1 MSAGKKILWM
11 LIGVVVTLVLVCGLC
26 APLALFGSA
35 LQSVSATPQQISEPA
50 VALVRL
56 EGVIISGE
64 PPANP
69 FLDASA
75 AAYSGYIV
83 KQLKW
88 AEENEAIKA
97 VVLRIDSPGGSVV
110 ASNEIHQQMA
120 AMSKPVVVSMGEL
133 AASGGYYVAAPAD
146 VIFANP
152 DTLTGS
158 IGVIAQFLDLSNL
171 LAEYGVTATTI
182 KSGKFKDSGSAFR
195 PMTEEEKA
203 AWQKIIDEA
212 YEGFVKVVAE
222 GRHLAVEKVR
232 ALADGRM
239 YTGRQAKELQL
250 VDELGNLPDAIRKA
264 GEMGG
269 ITGEPKV
276 IEYRE
281 PFDLFRQLL
290 RMAQPSDPLARIIN
304 ALGRVQKPILQYLYV
319 AP

>member
-26 APLALFGSA
+26 APLALLGSA
-35 LQSVSATPQQISEPA
+35 LQSVSVPSSQVSGPA

-56 EGVIISGE
+56 EGVIMSGD
-64 PPANP
+64 PPTNP

-88 AEENEAIKA
+88 AEENEAVKA

-110 ASNEIHQQMA
+110 ASNEIHQQVA
-120 AMSKPVVVSMGEL
+120 AMNKPVVVSMGEL

-158 IGVIAQFLDLSNL
+158 IGVIAQFLDLSSL
-171 LAEYGVTATTI
+171 LADYGITATTI

-203 AWQKIIDEA
+203 AWQTIIDEA

-222 GRHLAVEKVR
+222 GRQLTVAEVK
-232 ALADGRM
+232 ALADGRV

-264 GEMGG
+264 GELGG
-269 ITGEPKV
+269 ITGEPEV

-281 PFDLFRQLL
+281 PFDFFRQLL
-290 RMAQPSDPLARIIN
+290 SMVQPSDPLARIIN
-304 ALGRVQKPILQYLYV
+304 ALGRAQKPILQYLYV

>member
-26 APLALFGSA
+26 APLFLLGSA
-35 LQSVSATPQQISEPA
+35 LQGVSAPSQRVQGPA

-56 EGVIISGE
+56 EGVIMSGD
-64 PPANP
+64 PPASP

-88 AEENEAIKA
+88 AEENEAVKA

-158 IGVIAQFLDLSNL
+158 IGVIAQFLDLSSL
-171 LAEYGVTATTI
+171 LADYGITATTI

-203 AWQKIIDEA
+203 AWQDIVDEA
-212 YEGFVKVVAE
+212 YEGFVQVVAE
-222 GRHLAVEKVR
+222 GRNLTVAEVK
-232 ALADGRM
+232 ALADGRV
-239 YTGRQAKELQL
+239 YTGRQAKELRL

-264 GEMGG
+264 GELGG
-269 ITGEPKV
+269 ITGEPEV
-276 IEYRE
+276 IEYHE
-281 PFDLFRQLL
+281 PFDFFRQLL
-290 RMAQPSDPLARIIN
+290 RMFQPSDPLTRIIS
-304 ALGRVQKPILQYLYV
+304 ALGRAQKPILQYLYV